1 MRKLALLAFVT
12 VIAACAA
19 PVSAPAPANPNQ
31 TGLLRDKIKHVVVIM
46 QENRSFDEYFG
57 TYPGAEGIPMQNGV
71 PTVCVPDPMTSQC
84 VKPYHDSQDVNA
96 GGPHGAANAAADIN
110 SGRMDGFIGVF
121 RQGQKA
127 CTNTDTPGCTLGT

>member
-57 TYPGAEGIPMQNGV
+57 TYPGAEGIPMKNGV
-71 PTVCVPDPMTSQC
+71 PSVCATDPKTKEC
-84 VKPYHDSQDVNA
+84 VKPYHDPHDVNA
-96 GGPHGAANAAADIN
+96 GGPHAAA
-110 SGRMDGFIGVF
+110 SA
-121 RQGQKA
+121 KA
-127 CTNTDTPGCTLGT
+127 DVNGGK